1 MELTGRLYMG
11 DETRA
16 PIPDV
21 PEPEAYLP
29 LTPAVLDIM
38 VALGEEELYGYAIM
52 REVRR
57 RTDGRRRLA
66 PGTLYRS
73 LKQMHERGLLAE
85 SEERPEPDLDDERR
99 RYYRLTDLGRRVA
112 LAEVERLEG
121 LVRSARSKGF
131 APSGRPSGAGA

>member
-1 MELTGRLYMG
+1 LYVG
-11 DETRA
+11 DETRV
-16 PIPDV
+16 PIPDI
-21 PEPEAYLP
+21 PEPDAYLP

-38 VALGEEELYGYAIM
+38 VALGDDEMHGYAIM
-52 REVRR
+52 QEVRR

-85 SEERPEPDLDDERR
+85 SEERPDPSLDDERR

-112 LAEVERLEG
+112 LAELERLEG
-121 LVRSARSKGF
+121 LVGAVRSKGF
-131 APSGRPSGAGA
+131 ASSTRPSGAPSGAGPGA